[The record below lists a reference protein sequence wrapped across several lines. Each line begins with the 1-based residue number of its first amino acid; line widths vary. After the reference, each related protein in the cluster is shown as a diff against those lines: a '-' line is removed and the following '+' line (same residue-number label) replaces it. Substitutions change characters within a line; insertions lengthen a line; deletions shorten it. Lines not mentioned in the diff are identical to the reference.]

1 MIDPDLIRSQT
12 SVRQIEYH
20 AELPSTNDF
29 ALQRLREPPTGPLP
43 MLVLADRQT
52 QGRGR
57 GDHRWWSSDGA
68 LTFSLGLALDPEQ
81 LPQARRSL
89 LALAAGIAVRDAIGR
104 WIGSSAVQLKW
115 PNDVYVDDRKV
126 SGILIELPSHPP
138 DVCVVGIGVNVNN
151 SFHDA
156 PAELRRNAI
165 SMSDTCGAP
174 CQRGDVL
181 LHILKGFDQ
190 SLQMLQQR
198 PEMILQRWQAFC
210 MLTGRWVCLRTQTQT
225 TCGYCQGIDQE
236 GRLLIDTQQ
245 DTLAFTSG
253 TVEWT

>member
-1 MIDPDLIRSQT
+1 MIDLDLIRSRT
-12 SVRQIEYH
+12 SVRQIEHH

-29 ALQRLREPPTGPLP
+29 VLQRLRELPTGPLP

-57 GDHRWWSSDGA
+57 GDHRWWTSDGA
-68 LTFSLGLALDPEQ
+68 LTFSLGLALDARQ

-89 LALAAGIAVRDAIGR
+89 LALAAGVAVRDAIGR

-126 SGILIELPSHPP
+126 SGILIELPAHPP
-138 DVCVVGIGVNVNN
+138 DVCVVGIGVNVSN
-151 SFHDA
+151 SLQDA
-156 PAELRRNAI
+156 PAELRRSAI
-165 SMSDTCGAP
+165 SMSEACSLP

-181 LHILKGFDQ
+181 LQILQEFDQ
-190 SLQMLQQR
+190 SLQMLEQR
-198 PEMILQRWQAFC
+198 PETILQRWQAFC
-210 MLTGRWVCLRTQTQT
+210 MLTGRWICLRTESQT

-245 DTLAFTSG
+245 NTQAFASG